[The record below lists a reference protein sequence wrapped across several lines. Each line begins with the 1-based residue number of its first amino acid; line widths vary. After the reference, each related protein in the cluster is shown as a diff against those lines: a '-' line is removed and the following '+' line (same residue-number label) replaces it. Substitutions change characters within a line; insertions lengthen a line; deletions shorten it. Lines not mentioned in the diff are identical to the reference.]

1 MKVAIT
7 GAGGFLG
14 SALCE
19 RLLAAGHSI
28 VRLVRPQ
35 SHGRESSSPAGVTTA
50 AWDPERGALPLDALA
65 GVEAAVHLAGESIAG
80 GRWTEARKAVIR
92 ESRARGTRYLST
104 ALANLSPRPSTL
116 VCASAIG
123 YYGDRGTLLLDEK
136 AAPGHGFLSEVCQV
150 WEAAADPARQAG
162 IRVAHLR
169 FGLVLDPAGGALAKM
184 LPPFR
189 LGIGGRLGS
198 GRQFMS
204 WVSRADVVGAIL
216 HAIATPGLAGP
227 VNVVAPGPVTNAE
240 FTRCLSRALGRPAW
254 IPVPATAIRLLFG
267 EMGQELLLSS
277 TRVLPARLRETGYRF
292 QDSELERTLRELL
305 ARA

>member
-7 GAGGFLG
+7 GATGFIG
-14 SALCE
+14 SALSE
-19 RLLAAGHSI
+19 RLRSAGHAV
-28 VRLVRPQ
+28 VRLVRPA
-35 SHGRESSSPAGVTTA
+35 SHVQAPQAAGVATA
-50 AWDPERGALPLDALA
+50 EWDPGRSTLDRDRLA
-65 GVEAAVHLAGESIAG
+65 GVEAVVHLAGESIAG
-80 GRWTEARKAVIR
+80 GRWTQARKAAIR
-92 ESRARGTRYLST
+92 ESRVRGTGSLAS
-104 ALANLSPRPSTL
+104 ALAQLDPRPSVF

-123 YYGDRGTLLLDEK
+123 YYGDRGAELLDEK
-136 AAPGHGFLSEVCQV
+136 AAPGRGFLSEVVQA
-150 WEAAADPARQAG
+150 WEAAADPARAAG
-162 IRVAHLR
+162 IRVAHVR

-216 HAIATPGLAGP
+216 HAIATPALQGP

-240 FTRCLSRALGRPAW
+240 FTHALGRALGRPAR

-267 EMGQELLLSS
+267 EMGEELLLSS
-277 TRVLPARLRETGYRF
+277 ARVLPARLRETGYRF
-292 QDSELERTLRELL
+292 QDQELERTLRELL
-305 ARA
+305 ARR